1 MIRNPRILKWM
12 MLISPSTVLHI
23 GAHYGQ
29 DRGKYLQLGVER
41 IIWGEASNENATR
54 LKKLFPKDKVVER
67 IFWDKPDL
75 DLKFYNTAN
84 SENSSAIKP
93 LEMNNIEVSSHQTV
107 TVDEIMSPLV
117 NSEKLMIVLDVQGA
131 EMHVL
136 NGALKTL
143 KITDYVVLEVALK
156 SQGYEEMPTE
166 NEVDNFM
173 KNEKF
178 FKSIKRISHEGSYKD
193 QLYVKNKYQN
203 ILIKIVDQATKI
215 VRILVHQIRFS
226 HSPTSQHNCDI
237 CNVAR

>member
-1 MIRNPRILKWM
+1 M

-29 DRGKYLQLGVER
+29 DRDKYLQLGVKR
-41 IIWGEASNENATR
+41 IIWGEASHENAN
-54 LKKLFPKDKVVER
+54 KLRVLYPDDEVIER
-67 IFWDKPDL
+67 IFWDKTDL
-75 DLKFYNTAN
+75 NLKFYNTAN

-93 LEMNNIEVSSHQTV
+93 LDMNNIEVSSHRTV
-107 TVDEIMSPLV
+107 TVDDIISLPIS
-117 NSEKLMIVLDVQGA
+117 SEKVMIVLDVQGA

-136 NGALKTL
+136 NGALEVL

-166 NEVDNFM
+166 SEVDNFM
-173 KNEKF
+173 KNQKF

-193 QLYVKNKYQN
+193 QLYIKSKYQN

-215 VRILVHQIRFS
+215 VRIIVHQIRFR